1 MSGPV
6 NLMRQICEVSNIDPN
21 GIPDE
26 ILSSKE
32 PVLLK
37 NLVGHWPLVEAAKK
51 SDSDI
56 ISYLREFDAKKPLT
70 AMTGSPEIGGRIFY
84 NEDLSGF
91 NFDYR
96 RVSLEEV
103 FQRLVECSEMANPP
117 MIYVGST
124 NIDNWLPGFRDRNDI
139 FVQNQEPLA
148 SLWIG
153 NQSRV
158 APHYD
163 FPTNIACSVAG
174 RRRFTFFPPEQL
186 ENLYVGP
193 IDFSPAGQP
202 ISLVDILNPDYAKF
216 PKYKNAEDAALFAD
230 LEIGDA
236 VLVPSMWWH
245 HVEAKDN
252 LNVLVN
258 YWWRTTPNYM
268 GSPLNVLQ
276 HAILGLRDLPN
287 DQREIWSNLFD
298 YYVFNQRDE
307 NISHIPKNAR
317 GALNPMNEVLASKIK
332 NVLSDKFQ

>member
-1 MSGPV
+1 M
-6 NLMRQICEVSNIDPN
+6 
-21 GIPDE
+21 
-26 ILSSKE
+26 
-32 PVLLK
+32 
-37 NLVGHWPLVEAAKK
+37 
-51 SDSDI
+51 
-56 ISYLREFDAKKPLT
+56 
-70 AMTGSPEIGGRIFY
+70 
-84 NEDLSGF
+84 
-91 NFDYR
+91 
-96 RVSLEEV
+96 
-103 FQRLVECSEMANPP
+103 
-117 MIYVGST
+117 
-124 NIDNWLPGFRDRNDI
+124 
-139 FVQNQEPLA
+139 
-148 SLWIG
+148 
-153 NQSRV
+153 

-276 HAILGLRDLPN
+276 HAILGLRDLPMI
-287 DQREIWSNLFD
+287 RERFGVTYLIIMSSIREMRIYPIFLKML
-298 YYVFNQRDE
+298 VV
-307 NISHIPKNAR
+307 H
-317 GALNPMNEVLASKIK
+317 
-332 NVLSDKFQ
+332 